1 MSNDTG
7 LYPSNGHRIKGRT
20 SESFIDARDVISRLN
35 LKGNEVFMDAGCGDG
50 HAAMIAY
57 DMMDSEATIYA
68 VDDYQPSIDDL
79 KKDLEEDGI
88 TNVIP
93 IQSDI
98 TKKIYLDNDTVDVCL
113 LINVFHHFVATKS
126 TDEAISELKRIM
138 KPDGRIAVM
147 DYKKMDTGYGPP
159 VKFKRSPEEIEKMF
173 LKHDLTMVQLD
184 TETGEDLED
193 GTKSHYLIVFKK

>member
-79 KKDLEEDGI
+79 KKDLEKDGI

>member
-1 MSNDTG
+1 MSNNTG

-57 DMMDSEATIYA
+57 DMMDAEATIYA
-68 VDDYQPSIDDL
+68 VDDYHPSIDDL

-98 TKKIYLDNDTVDVCL
+98 TKKIDLDDDTVDVCL

-126 TDEAISELKRIM
+126 TDEAISELKRII

-159 VKFKRSPEEIEKMF
+159 VKFKRSPDEIREMFKKHGLKMI
-173 LKHDLTMVQLD
+173 QLD

>member
-1 MSNDTG
+1 MSNNTG

-57 DMMDSEATIYA
+57 DMMDAEATIYA
-68 VDDYQPSIDDL
+68 VDDYHPSIDDL

-98 TKKIYLDNDTVDVCL
+98 TKKIDLDDDTVDVCL

-126 TDEAISELKRIM
+126 TDEAISELKRII

-159 VKFKRSPEEIEKMF
+159 VKFKRSSDEIREMF
-173 LKHDLTMVQLD
+173 KGHGLKMVQLD